1 MRVEFVTIPFSH
13 YCEKARW
20 ALDLAGITYQEQ
32 GHLPIFSRRATKRIG
47 AGNTVP
53 ALRVDGAIVA
63 DSTPIVAWADAQRP
77 GAILPTEATTR
88 SAALA
93 LEEMFDEQLG
103 PATRRWAYFYLLPNK
118 ALMLDITRQGVP
130 AWQAR
135 AFKLFRPLVA
145 ATIKQ
150 GLKINAAGAERS
162 RQKIATVFA
171 HVSGLLADGRQFLV
185 GDSFS
190 IADLAFA
197 ALAAPVLVPPEQ
209 RFGLPGPHV
218 FPPDATVHIAAWRAS
233 PAGQFGLRMF
243 AQHR

>member
-20 ALDLAGITYQEQ
+20 ALDLVGIAYQEQ
-32 GHLPIFSRRATKRIG
+32 GHLPILSRRAAKRMG

-53 ALRVDGAIVA
+53 ALRIDGVVLA
-63 DSTPIVAWADAQRP
+63 DSTPIVAWADSQRP
-77 GAILPTEATTR
+77 GTLLPTDAAAR
-88 SAALA
+88 AAALA
-93 LEEMFDEQLG
+93 LEEMFDQQLG

-118 ALMLDITRQGVP
+118 KLMLEITKLGVP

-135 AFKLFRPLVA
+135 AFAIFHPLAVA
-145 ATIKQ
+145 VIKR
-150 GLKINAAGAERS
+150 GLKIDAAGAERS

-171 HVSGLLADGRQFLV
+171 HVDALLADGRNFLV
-185 GDSFS
+185 GDTFS
-190 IADLAFA
+190 VADLAFA
-197 ALAAPVLVPPEQ
+197 TLAAPVLLPPEQ
-209 RFGLPGPHV
+209 RFGLPGPQV
-218 FPPDATVHIAAWRAS
+218 FPTAARTEIAVWRAS